1 MSEQFSRVYEFGPF
15 RLNVTE
21 GLLVCNGRPLPLTP
35 KASAILSVLVEK
47 SGRLV
52 EKSELME
59 AVWPDTFVEESNLTQ
74 NIFTLRKL
82 LGKDARGRPYIET
95 VSRRGYRFTAEV
107 EELRVGGMPPQTA
120 GGAGS
125 SLGGGKRPLT
135 SIAVLP
141 FSLIGEESGDE
152 YLKLGMA
159 DALITRLGNIR
170 KLILRPTS
178 AVRKYVSHEQDSGR
192 LGQKL
197 GVEAVLEGTI
207 RRSGERVRITVQL
220 VSVNDETTLWA
231 ERFDEKFTDIFA
243 VEDSISEQVATAL
256 ILKLTGDEKRRLTKR
271 YTEDVEAYQA
281 YLKGRYFWNK
291 RTEEGM
297 RKGIEYFRQAIEID
311 PLYALAYAG
320 LADSYN
326 LLGIYNVSAPREVFP
341 KAKAAAVKALEIDD
355 TLAEAHAS
363 LAFVLHS
370 FDWDWAGAEREYRR
384 ALELNP
390 DYATAHHWYANHLV
404 IMGRHAEAMEEM
416 KLARRL
422 DPLSPIIDGN
432 VGNLLYYTRRYDR
445 AMEHFRKMLEMEPDF
460 YATHSNLG
468 GVYEQKGMY
477 GEAIAEFEKA
487 LALDDSL
494 PTRAWLGHAYALA
507 GKTAAAHEVIEDL
520 KGRPQ
525 SHYVSSYDIAMIY
538 VGLGDVGQAFA
549 WLEKAYEDRSDSL
562 LWLKIDPRL
571 DSIRGDP
578 RLTELMERVGLPS
591 DNQNGAANG
600 CVAGNV

>member
-1 MSEQFSRVYEFGPF
+1 MSNRFSRVYEFGPF
-15 RLNVTE
+15 CLNATE
-21 GLLVCNGRPLPLTP
+21 GLLLCDGRPVSLAP
-35 KASAILSVLVEK
+35 KALAILSVLVGK
-47 SGRLV
+47 NGRLV
-52 EKSELME
+52 EKSELIDR
-59 AVWPDTFVEESNLTQ
+59 VWPDTFVEESNLTQ

-82 LGKDARGRPYIET
+82 LGKDAHGRPYIET

-107 EELRVGGMPPQTA
+107 KELRDEGQPPDDR
-120 GGAGS
+120 GAGVPP
-125 SLGGGKRPLT
+125 LDGKRALT

-170 KLILRPTS
+170 KIILRPTS
-178 AVRKYVSHEQDSGR
+178 AVRKYVSHEQDSIR

-207 RRSGERVRITVQL
+207 QRRGEQFRITVQL
-220 VSVNDETTLWA
+220 VSVSSETTLWA

-243 VEDSISEQVATAL
+243 VEDSISEQVAGAL
-256 ILKLTGDEKRRLTKR
+256 ILQLTSDEKRRLTKR

-297 RKGIEYFRQAIEID
+297 RKGVECFRQAIEID

-326 LLGIYNVSAPREVFP
+326 LLGIYNVLPPPEIFP

-355 TLAEAHAS
+355 TVAEAHTS
-363 LAFVLHS
+363 LASVLQH

-390 DYATAHHWYANHLV
+390 DYATAHHWYANYL
-404 IMGRHAEAMEEM
+404 ITMERHAEAMEEM
-416 KLARRL
+416 RLARRL

-432 VGNLLYYTRRYDR
+432 IGNLLYYTRRYDR
-445 AMEHFRKMLEMEPDF
+445 ALEHFRKILKMEPDF
-460 YATHSNLG
+460 YGTHSNLG

-477 GEAIAEFEKA
+477 EEAISEFEKA
-487 LALDDSL
+487 LALDDNLS
-494 PTRAWLGHAYALA
+494 TRAWLGHAYALA
-507 GKTAAAHEVIEDL
+507 GKTAAAHEVINDL
-520 KGRPQ
+520 KERAQ
-525 SHYVSSYDIAMIY
+525 SRYISPYDIAMIY
-538 VGLGDVGQAFA
+538 IGLGDVGQAFA
-549 WLEKAYEDRSDSL
+549 WLDRAYEDRSDSL
-562 LWLKIDPRL
+562 VWLRIDPRL
-571 DSIRGDP
+571 DSIRSDP
-578 RLTELMERVGLPS
+578 RLIDLMERVGLGPET
-591 DNQNGAANG
+591 QKGAANL
-600 CVAGNV
+600 